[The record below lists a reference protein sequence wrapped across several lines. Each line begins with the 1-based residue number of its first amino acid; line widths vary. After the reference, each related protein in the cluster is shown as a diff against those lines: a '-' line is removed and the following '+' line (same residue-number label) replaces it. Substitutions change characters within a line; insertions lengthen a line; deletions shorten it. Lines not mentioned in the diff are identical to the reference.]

1 MLDSTETNPFE
12 TVAAEGHNLKTEQE
26 GIKKLFDASTFQ
38 SDEIREGLA
47 TTSNVKSAHH
57 PIYEQQEG
65 NIGAAPMF
73 EGAMRDNQL
82 YLFNVA

>member
-1 MLDSTETNPFE
+1 MFE
-12 TVAAEGHNLKTEQE
+12 
-26 GIKKLFDASTFQ
+26 ASTFQ
-38 SDEIREGLA
+38 KDELIGGVGPTA
-47 TTSNVKSAHH
+47 NDGVQHHH

-73 EGAMRDNQL
+73 EGAVRDNQL